1 MREKR
6 SGRDKIEGRK
16 QSSAV
21 ARGVVICVVAAVIGF
36 SAISIPVLAGPSAAA
51 AVQTVVGESETV
63 EVKVN
68 APEYVESTFTATID
82 VDNVTDLNSGSFRLS
97 FNASVVNVTGVRD
110 GEIGGETIPIYM
122 WAFDDADT
130 VTVLVNMGMD
140 VGVSGSGHLAELE
153 FEVKGKSGDK
163 SVLDI
168 RPILGTD
175 VVLVDT
181 EGKEIPV
188 ELVDDEV
195 TVLRTVVS
203 VDAPEYVAEK
213 EKFNAAIRI
222 EDATDL
228 NSGQFNLSF
237 DASVVNVTDLR
248 DGEIDGEAVPI
259 IWNFLDAGMVRVV
272 VSMPIG
278 EGVSG
283 SGCLA
288 EVEFEVKGESGE
300 KSKLDISDGLLV
312 NTEAEEIE
320 TEWYDDEVRVPWT
333 TVAVDAS
340 ENVPE
345 TFNALIRVDNV
356 TDLNAAQ
363 FDLSFDKSVLEVTG
377 VEDGEIDGETVP
389 VFMWRLNPDKDTVRV
404 VVALQP
410 GESVSGSG
418 SLAEIEFEVKGKS
431 GETSELDISNGLLAD
446 AEAREI
452 VANWHDDEV
461 TVEHEMP
468 SVIIRTDKAVYEP
481 GETQKIS
488 LTVENPLTRA
498 VQVNL
503 GMSFHAFEIAGEPC
517 SYEWEFL
524 ETGLIWLPAESV
536 DVFELPVEGLVL
548 PEGKYAWSANLENA
562 VGMEISESVARF
574 SVAAGEAEAVEAV
587 PSVAASV
594 NANKAVFEEFGETV
608 KGVVSAELS

>member
-1 MREKR
+1 M
-6 SGRDKIEGRK
+6 
-16 QSSAV
+16 
-21 ARGVVICVVAAVIGF
+21 ICVVAAVIGF

-68 APEYVESTFTATID
+68 APEYVESTFTATIN

-431 GETSELDISNGLLAD
+431 GETSELDISNGLLVD

-481 GETQKIS
+481 GETQEIS

-536 DVFELPVEGLVL
+536 DEFELPVEGLVL

-594 NANKAVFEEFGETV
+594 NANKAVFEEFEETV
-608 KGVVSAELS
+608 KGVVCAELS

>member
-1 MREKR
+1 
-6 SGRDKIEGRK
+6 
-16 QSSAV
+16 
-21 ARGVVICVVAAVIGF
+21 
-36 SAISIPVLAGPSAAA
+36 
-51 AVQTVVGESETV
+51 
-63 EVKVN
+63 
-68 APEYVESTFTATID
+68 
-82 VDNVTDLNSGSFRLS
+82 
-97 FNASVVNVTGVRD
+97 
-110 GEIGGETIPIYM
+110 
-122 WAFDDADT
+122 
-130 VTVLVNMGMD
+130 
-140 VGVSGSGHLAELE
+140 
-153 FEVKGKSGDK
+153 
-163 SVLDI
+163 
-168 RPILGTD
+168 
-175 VVLVDT
+175 
-181 EGKEIPV
+181 
-188 ELVDDEV
+188 
-195 TVLRTVVS
+195 
-203 VDAPEYVAEK
+203 
-213 EKFNAAIRI
+213 
-222 EDATDL
+222 
-228 NSGQFNLSF
+228 
-237 DASVVNVTDLR
+237 
-248 DGEIDGEAVPI
+248 
-259 IWNFLDAGMVRVV
+259 
-272 VSMPIG
+272 
-278 EGVSG
+278 
-283 SGCLA
+283 
-288 EVEFEVKGESGE
+288 
-300 KSKLDISDGLLV
+300 
-312 NTEAEEIE
+312 
-320 TEWYDDEVRVPWT
+320 
-333 TVAVDAS
+333 
-340 ENVPE
+340 
-345 TFNALIRVDNV
+345 
-356 TDLNAAQ
+356 
-363 FDLSFDKSVLEVTG
+363 LEVTG

-536 DVFELPVEGLVL
+536 DEFELPVEGLVL